1 MAARFY
7 VRKVNAMALKK
18 LCPNCKRVLIDQTA
32 DYCSVC
38 RGAVSQRRKNNNQR
52 YDHLYRN
59 KDAKAFY
66 ASVEWQQA
74 RIAALVRFG
83 YLDIY
88 DYYVNRKLTRAATVH
103 HIVELDEDWEQ
114 RLTLENLLPL
124 SESNHNKIHG
134 LYAHSRQATQAFLQS
149 LVRRWLDEI
158 GGGG

>member
-1 MAARFY
+1 MCA
-7 VRKVNAMALKK
+7 KGDCMALKK
-18 LCPNCKRVLIDQTA
+18 LCPNCKRALIDQGQ
-32 DYCSVC
+32 DYCPAC

-74 RIAALVRFG
+74 RLAALARFG

-88 DYYVNRKLTRAATVH
+88 DYYVYRKLTKAATVL
-103 HIVELDEDWEQ
+103 HIIELDEDWEQ
-114 RLTLENLLPL
+114 RLILDNLLPL
-124 SESNHNKIHG
+124 SDGNHNKIHG
-134 LYAHSRQATQAFLQS
+134 LYSHGKQATQAFLQS
-149 LVRRWLDEI
+149 LVMRWLNEI

>member
-1 MAARFY
+1 
-7 VRKVNAMALKK
+7 MALKK
-18 LCPNCKRVLIDQTA
+18 LCPNCKRALIDQGQ
-32 DYCSVC
+32 DYFPAC

-74 RIAALVRFG
+74 RLAALARFG

-88 DYYVNRKLTRAATVH
+88 NYYFNRKLTKAATVH
-103 HIVELDEDWEQ
+103 HIIELDEDWEQ
-114 RLTLENLLPL
+114 RLILDNLLPL
-124 SESNHNKIHG
+124 SDGNHNKIHG
-134 LYAHSRQATQAFLQS
+134 LYSHGKQATQAFLQS
-149 LVRRWLDEI
+149 LVMRWLNEI